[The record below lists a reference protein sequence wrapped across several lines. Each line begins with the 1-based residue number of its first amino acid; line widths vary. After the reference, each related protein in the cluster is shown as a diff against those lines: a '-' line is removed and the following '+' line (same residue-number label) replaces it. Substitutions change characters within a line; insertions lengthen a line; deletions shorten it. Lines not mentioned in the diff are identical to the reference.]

1 MWPASGGVTSLT
13 CMRTPV
19 FPSFEFPAMGIG
31 AMPLS
36 WDVSHDDAVAVLTHA
51 FDLGLTLVDT
61 ADIYSPSA
69 ETVGHNE
76 QRVGDAVRAWTGGR
90 ENLFVLTKNGLRRS
104 GDDWWRDNSPE
115 WMLRAA
121 EHSNAAL
128 GLVPD
133 CIAVHRINREQSL
146 TECVRGMMA
155 VRDQG
160 LTRGIGLSNVTQAEL
175 DLAWEVSEGSIVV
188 VENEFSPR
196 FRAEASVITSCAE
209 RGVLYLP
216 WSPLGGGD
224 EAARLGELYPAF
236 GEVAQHHEVS
246 PQAVAL
252 AWLRALGSTVIPVPG
267 FRRLATLN
275 DALSALSVHL
285 TEAEVATLN
294 ASPTGA
300 GSVYPD

>member
-1 MWPASGGVTSLT
+1 
-13 CMRTPV
+13 MRIQT
-19 FPSFEFPAMGIG
+19 FPSFDVPALGIG

-36 WDVSHDDAVAVLTHA
+36 WDVSHEDAVAVLTHA

-76 QRVGDAVRAWTGGR
+76 KRVGDAVRAWTGDR
-90 ENLFVLTKNGLRRS
+90 SKLFVLTKNGLRRS
-104 GDDWWRDNSPE
+104 GEDWWRDNSPE

-121 EHSNAAL
+121 EHSNEAL

-146 TECVRGMMA
+146 AECIRGMIA
-155 VRDQG
+155 VRERG
-160 LTRGIGLSNVTQAEL
+160 LTRSIGLSNVTQAEF
-175 DLAWEVSEGSIVV
+175 DLAWEVSEGTIVV
-188 VENEFSPR
+188 VENEYSPR
-196 FRAEASVITSCAE
+196 CRTEPSVIDSCAE

-224 EAARLGELYPAF
+224 DARRLGELYPDFA
-236 GEVAQHHEVS
+236 EVAHHHEVT

-252 AWLRALGSTVIPVPG
+252 AWLRQLGSTVIAVPG

-275 DALSALSVHL
+275 DALSSVSVHL
-285 TEAEVATLN
+285 TAAEMDRLN
-294 ASPTGA
+294 ASPVGD